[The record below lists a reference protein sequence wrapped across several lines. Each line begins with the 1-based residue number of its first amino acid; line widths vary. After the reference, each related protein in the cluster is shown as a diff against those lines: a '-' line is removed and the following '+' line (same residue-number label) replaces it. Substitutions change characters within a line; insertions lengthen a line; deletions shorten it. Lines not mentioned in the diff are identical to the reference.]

1 MANSTGGAT
10 TGTTTNVSYLLL
22 GALAELVS
30 EELEIFQWN
39 LNHGV
44 EGFTSIPRGQ
54 LENANR
60 LVTVN
65 RMVQQYHE
73 DGAVKI
79 TLEILGKMGQNK
91 LAHELEKKFTNNV

>member
-1 MANSTGGAT
+1 RGISSSSMLD
-10 TGTTTNVSYLLL
+10 VLDLLL
-22 GALAELVS
+22 TKLVS
-30 EELEIFQWN
+30 EELKLFQWH
-39 LNHGV
+39 LIHGV

-60 LVTVN
+60 LVTVD

-79 TLEILGKMGQNK
+79 TLEILRKMDQNK
-91 LAHELEKKFTNNV
+91 MADELEKKFPNNV